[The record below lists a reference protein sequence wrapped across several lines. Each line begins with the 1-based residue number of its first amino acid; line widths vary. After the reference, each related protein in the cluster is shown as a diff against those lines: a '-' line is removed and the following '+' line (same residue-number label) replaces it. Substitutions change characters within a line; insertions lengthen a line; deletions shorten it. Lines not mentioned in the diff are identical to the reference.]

1 MTQQSARFPR
11 LAAITA
17 LALSA
22 ALVYSG
28 CGASTEPDPVPAGT
42 DMWASESISNFDSAK
57 RVTVNILNEL
67 AGLAPEDSRL
77 PKESQPPEPG
87 SIPVRLLSCEKPH
100 HFMYPGATAVIFSNE
115 EAATA
120 FEATVNNHMRA
131 QGGWLEQSTP
141 DENGNP
147 EPQFVSH
154 NGFAV
159 SASYS
164 EYRGT
169 HVVGIT
175 AFSPCFEMPEDFNA
189 NTTEL

>member
-42 DMWASESISNFDSAK
+42 DMWANEPIGSVDAAK
-57 RVTVNILNEL
+57 RTSVNILNKL
-67 AGLAPEDSRL
+67 AGLARDEHKL
-77 PKESQPPEPG
+77 PSESQAPEPG
-87 SIPVRLLSCEKPH
+87 TTPLRLLPCDEPNQ
-100 HFMYPGATAVIFSNE
+100 FMYPGATAVLFDNTT
-115 EAATA
+115 AAKEFETTA
-120 FEATVNNHMRA
+120 TEFIRA
-131 QGGWLEQSTP
+131 QNGWLEQPVTDAS
-141 DENGNP
+141 GNTK
-147 EPQFVSH
+147 PQFVSS

-159 SASYS
+159 SVR
-164 EYRGT
+164 YREHRGK
-169 HVVGIT
+169 HIVGIT

>member
-42 DMWASESISNFDSAK
+42 DMWANEPIGSVDAAK
-57 RVTVNILNEL
+57 RTSVNILNKL
-67 AGLAPEDSRL
+67 AGLARDEHKL
-77 PKESQPPEPG
+77 PSESQAPEPG
-87 SIPVRLLSCEKPH
+87 TTPLRLLPCDEPNQ
-100 HFMYPGATAVIFSNE
+100 FMYPGATAVIFSNE

-175 AFSPCFEMPEDFNA
+175 AFSPCFEMPEDFNY
-189 NTTEL
+189 NVERF

>member
-67 AGLAPEDSRL
+67 AGLAPEDRKL

-87 SIPVRLLSCEKPH
+87 TIPLRLLSCEKPH
-100 HFMYPGATAVIFSNE
+100 HFMYPGATAVYFKDQTSAQAFYN
-115 EAATA
+115 TA
-120 FEATVNNHMRA
+120 NNHLRS
-131 QGGWLEQSTP
+131 QGGWLEKSSP
-141 DENGNP
+141 GADGER
-147 EPQFVSH
+147 EPKFVSD
-154 NGFAV
+154 NGFV
-159 SASYS
+159 VTVRYS
-164 EYRGT
+164 EYRGK
-169 HVVGIT
+169 HMVGII